1 MMLSSRP
8 ALLTKL
14 NVALRRILLALW
26 PEENNSW
33 GIAFA
38 SESVAIDSPPKQ
50 LRWLL
55 GGIPVLAR
63 QRVNSFLNSLR
74 RPVGVG
80 PNDLIEGLPSQTGG
94 RRPRTPRL
102 VLALLFLIFV
112 WLFWQPAT
120 RAVFRS
126 ISESYTEQGWGADQW
141 HEGRR
146 LQSLAEKSFAS
157 TNPDPQLLAF
167 VSLSYRDESKRLS
180 MADLAIQLDPSLT
193 WIDYHNAVLPAN
205 DTTKQHALATSR
217 IDRLLAADPGNAV
230 LYLLRAESIFL
241 PYSQKDAEADPRAL
255 RITAW
260 GALASRDPRWLRAM
274 HTAFSAPRY
283 DPYDQRLFQ
292 LAKSVMA
299 RYSVNDPRVL
309 SAILVR
315 SPLYQYSAMN
325 TYVKILLSEVADAQ
339 RAGDNDVAIRNC
351 SLMLDFAERLRAT
364 GSGSL
369 ESWAAYEIDS
379 QVLPQLQSLYEG
391 TGRHPEALAIAARLQ
406 ENRDERKVLTSGFAL
421 SQRSVSYWPRG
432 AWAGLAMQTSVLAIW
447 ILLPLSL
454 ASIVL
459 LWFLRTRLRTTHG
472 FFHSLLCLFSDL
484 CPSLLVLASAVLFM
498 TYVPYDESFRELLSG
513 PFSQATLRQISS
525 TAYAPF
531 LLPFSV
537 RSAIELVFDRFFL
550 WSAFIAALILLLAFI
565 VARNLPKRPAT
576 PST

>member
-1 MMLSSRP
+1 MKLSSRL

-14 NVALRRILLALW
+14 NAALRQILLALW
-26 PEENNSW
+26 PEENKSW
-33 GIAFA
+33 GLAFA
-38 SESVAIDSPPKQ
+38 SESVAIDSPHKQ

-63 QRVNSFLNSLR
+63 QRFDSFLNSLR
-74 RPVGVG
+74 RPIGVG
-80 PNDLIEGLPSQTGG
+80 PNDLIEALPSRTGG
-94 RRPRTPRL
+94 RRQRIPRL

-112 WLFWQPAT
+112 WLLWQPST

-126 ISESYTEQGWGADQW
+126 VSESYAAQGWDPEHW
-141 HEGRR
+141 PEVHR
-146 LQSLAEKSFAS
+146 LQSLAQNSLASEK
-157 TNPDPQLLAF
+157 PDPQLLAF
-167 VSLSYRDESKRLS
+167 VSLFFRDESKRLS
-180 MADLAIQLDPSLT
+180 MADLAIRTDPALT
-193 WIDYHNAVLPAN
+193 WIDYHNAVLWN
-205 DTTKQHALATSR
+205 DTMKQHTLATIR
-217 IDRLLAADPGNAV
+217 IDRLFAADPGNAV

-241 PYSQKDAEADPRAL
+241 PYSQEDAEADPKAL

-260 GALASRDPRWLRAM
+260 GSLASGDPRWLAAM
-274 HTAFSAPRY
+274 HDAFSAPRY

-292 LAKSVMA
+292 LAKNVMA

-309 SAILVR
+309 AAILAHR
-315 SPLYQYSAMN
+315 PFFQYSAMN
-325 TYVKILLSEVADAQ
+325 TYVKILLSEVAEAQ
-339 RAGDNDVAIRNC
+339 RAGDNDSAIRSC
-351 SLMLDFAERLRAT
+351 SLMLDFAQRLRAT
-364 GSGSL
+364 SPPSL

-391 TGRHPEALAIAARLQ
+391 TGRHREALAIAARIQ
-406 ENRDERKVLTSGFAL
+406 ENRDERKTLTSGL
-421 SQRSVSYWPRG
+421 GRSRRSFSYWSRG
-432 AWAGLAMQTSVLAIW
+432 AWAALAMQTSVLAIW

-498 TYVPYDESFRELLSG
+498 TYVPYDESFRKLLSG
-513 PFSQATLRQISS
+513 PFSQATFRQIVD

-531 LLPFSV
+531 SLPFSV
-537 RSAIELVFDRFFL
+537 RSAIDLVFFDRFFQ
-550 WSAFIAALILLLAFI
+550 WSAFTAALILLLAFI
-565 VARNLPKRPAT
+565 VARNLPKRPVT